1 MRRRTVFAALGAAAS
16 ASALAACGSD
26 KDEPTA
32 TPSKD
37 KGNGKLV
44 IWADTKRSAVL
55 KKYADQFGKDNGVT
69 VEVKEISENLQQVFV
84 TASQQGSGPDVVV
97 GAHDWIGNLVQ
108 NGAIDP
114 VQLSAQQKSLFAAAA
129 VKAVTFN
136 GQIYGAPYA
145 LENIALVRNTD
156 LAPTAP
162 ASIEDLVKAG
172 QDLKKTGKASE
183 ILLCQSGAAGDAYH
197 IYPIYSSGGG
207 SMFGLTSAGDP
218 DPNNVTVNS
227 PDSIAAFTKLKEL
240 GEKGSGALKTSIAAE
255 NVVATFT
262 SKKAAFFITGSWN
275 IADIKKAGI
284 KYDITPIP
292 GFAGGKPAQP
302 FLGVQA
308 FFVASKGKS
317 KAMAQEFVANYV
329 TNKEV
334 ANALYAADPRPP
346 ALLAAQDDAK
356 AADPDVA
363 KWLDAGKDGLPMPA
377 IPAMNEIWGPFGN
390 AEVAVIKGGDP
401 KTAAEAA
408 AKAINDAIAKKK

>member
-1 MRRRTVFAALGAAAS
+1 MRRRSVFAALGVAAS

-26 KDEPTA
+26 ETPSTA
-32 TPSKD
+32 PSKD

-44 IWADTKRSAVL
+44 IWADTKRTAVL
-55 KKYADQFGKDNGVT
+55 KKYADQFGKDNGIT
-69 VEVKEISENLQQVFV
+69 VEVKEVAENLQTVFV
-84 TASQQGSGPDVVV
+84 TAAQQGNGPDVVV

-114 VQLSAQQKSLFAAAA
+114 IQLTAAQKSAFAAAA
-129 VKAVTFN
+129 IKAVTFN
-136 GQIYGAPYA
+136 GQTYGAPYA

-162 ASIEDLVKAG
+162 TSVVDLVKTG
-172 QDLKKTGKASE
+172 QDLKKAGKVTE
-183 ILLCQSGAAGDAYH
+183 ILLDQAGAQGDAYH
-197 IYPIYSSGGG
+197 IYPLYSSAGG

-218 DPNNVTVNS
+218 DPKNVTVNS
-227 PDSIAAFTKLKEL
+227 AESVAAFTKLKEL

-262 SKKAAFFITGSWN
+262 GKKAAFFITGAWN

-284 KYDITPIP
+284 KYDITPVP
-292 GFAGGKPAQP
+292 AFTGGKPAQP

-308 FFVASKGKS
+308 FFVAAKGKS
-317 KAMAQEFVANYV
+317 KALAQEFVANYV

-334 ANALYAADPRPP
+334 AMALYDADPRPP
-346 ALLAAQDDAK
+346 ALLAAIDEAK
-356 AADPDVA
+356 AKDPDVA

-377 IPAMNEIWGPFGN
+377 IPEMAAIWGPFGN
-390 AEVAVIKGGDP
+390 AEVAVIKGNDP
-401 KTAAEAA
+401 KTAADAA
-408 AKAINDAIAKKK
+408 AKAINDAITKK

>member
-16 ASALAACGSD
+16 ASALAACGS
-26 KDEPTA
+26 KDENPSA

-44 IWADTKRSAVL
+44 IWADPKRTAVL
-55 KKYADQFGKDNGVT
+55 KKYADQFGKDNGVQI
-69 VEVKEISENLQQVFV
+69 EVKEIAENLQTVFV

-114 VQLSAQQKSLFAAAA
+114 VQLSAQQKSTFAAAA
-129 VKAVTFN
+129 VKAVTFD

-162 ASIEDLVKAG
+162 ATLDDLVKSG
-172 QDLKKTGKASE
+172 QDLKKAGKVSE
-183 ILLCQSGAAGDAYH
+183 ILLCQAGAQGDAYH
-197 IYPIYSSGGG
+197 IYPIYSSAGG
-207 SMFGLTSAGDP
+207 SMFGLTAAGDP
-218 DPNNVTVNS
+218 DPKNVTVNS
-227 PDSIAAFTKLKEL
+227 ADSIAAFTKIKEL
-240 GEKGSGALKTSIAAE
+240 GEKGAGALKTSITGE

-262 SKKAAFFITGSWN
+262 GKKSAYFITGAWN
-275 IADIKKAGI
+275 IAEIKKAGI

-292 GFAGGKPAQP
+292 AFAGGKAAQP

-317 KAMAQEFVANYV
+317 KALAQEFVANYV

-334 ANALYAADPRPP
+334 ALALYEADPRPP
-346 ALLAAQDDAK
+346 ALLAAIDDVKAK
-356 AADPDVA
+356 DTDVA

-377 IPAMNEIWGPFGN
+377 IPEMAAIWGPFGN
-390 AEVAVIKGGDP
+390 AEVAAIKGGDP
-401 KTAAEAA
+401 KTAADAA
-408 AKAINDAIAKKK
+408 AKAINDAIAKK

>member
-1 MRRRTVFAALGAAAS
+1 MRRRIVFAALGAAAS

-26 KDEPTA
+26 DKPA
-32 TPSKD
+32 AAPSKD

-44 IWADTKRSAVL
+44 IWADTKRTAVL
-55 KKYADQFGKDNGVT
+55 KKYADQFGKDNGIT
-69 VEVKEISENLQQVFV
+69 VEVKEVAENLQTVFV

-114 VQLSAQQKSLFAAAA
+114 VQLSAEQKSTFAAAA

-136 GQIYGAPYA
+136 GQVYGAPYA
-145 LENIALVRNTD
+145 LENIALVRNTE

-162 ASIEDLVKAG
+162 ATLEDLVKAG
-172 QDLKKTGKASE
+172 QDLKKAGKVSE
-183 ILLCQSGAAGDAYH
+183 ILLDQAGAQGDAYH

-207 SMFGLTSAGDP
+207 SMFGLTSTGDP
-218 DPNNVTVNS
+218 DPKNVTVNS
-227 PDSIAAFTKLKEL
+227 PDSIAAFTKIKEL
-240 GEKGSGALKTSIAAE
+240 GEKGSGALKSSIAAE

-262 SKKAAFFITGSWN
+262 AKKAAFFITGAWN

-284 KYDITPIP
+284 AYDITPVP
-292 GFAGGKPAQP
+292 AFAGGKPAQP

-308 FFVASKGKS
+308 FFVAAKGKS
-317 KAMAQEFVANYV
+317 KALAQEFVANYV

-334 ANALYAADPRPP
+334 AMALYDADPRPP
-346 ALLAAQDDAK
+346 ALLAAIDDAK
-356 AADPDVA
+356 AKDADVA
-363 KWLDAGKDGLPMPA
+363 KWLDAGKDGLPMPV
-377 IPAMNEIWGPFGN
+377 IPEMAAIWGPFGN

-401 KTAAEAA
+401 KTAADAA
-408 AKAINDAIAKKK
+408 AKAINDAITKK

>member
-16 ASALAACGSD
+16 ASALAACGS
-26 KDEPTA
+26 KDEPSA

-44 IWADTKRSAVL
+44 IWADTKRTAVL

-114 VQLSAQQKSLFAAAA
+114 VQLSAQQKTLFAAAA

-136 GQIYGAPYA
+136 GQVYGAPYA
-145 LENIALVRNTD
+145 LENIALVRNTE

-162 ASIEDLVKAG
+162 ATIEDLVKAG
-172 QDLKKTGKASE
+172 QDLKKSGKVSE
-183 ILLCQSGAAGDAYH
+183 ILLDQCGAQGDAYH

-207 SMFGLTSAGDP
+207 SMFGLTSSGDP

-227 PDSIAAFTKLKEL
+227 PDSIAAFTKIKEL
-240 GEKGSGALKTSIAAE
+240 GEKGVGALKTSIAGE

-262 SKKAAFFITGSWN
+262 GKKAAFFITGSWN

-284 KYDITPIP
+284 KYDITPVP
-292 GFAGGKPAQP
+292 AFAGGKPAQP

-308 FFVASKGKS
+308 FFVAAKGKS

-390 AEVAVIKGGDP
+390 AEANVIKGGDP
-401 KTAAEAA
+401 KTAADAA

>member
-1 MRRRTVFAALGAAAS
+1 LGAAAS
-16 ASALAACGSD
+16 AATLAACGSD
-26 KDEPTA
+26 DKPA
-32 TPSKD
+32 VAPSKD

-44 IWADTKRSAVL
+44 IWADTKRTAVL
-55 KKYADQFGKDNGVT
+55 KKYADQFGKDNGIT
-69 VEVKEISENLQQVFV
+69 VEVKEIAENLQTVFV

-114 VQLSAQQKSLFAAAA
+114 VQFSAQQKSAFAPAAI
-129 VKAVTFN
+129 KAVSFN
-136 GQIYGAPYA
+136 GQVYGAPYA

-162 ASIEDLVKAG
+162 ASIEELVKTG
-172 QDLKKTGKASE
+172 QDLRAAGKASE
-183 ILLCQSGAAGDAYH
+183 IMLLQVGVQGDAYH
-197 IYPIYSSGGG
+197 IYPLYSSAGG
-207 SMFGLTSAGDP
+207 SLFGATSSGDP
-218 DPNNVTVNS
+218 DPKSVTVNS
-227 PDSIAAFTKLKEL
+227 SDSVAAFAKLKGL
-240 GEKGSGALKTSIAAE
+240 GEKGAGALKTSIAAE

-262 SKKAAFFITGSWN
+262 AKKSPFFITGAWN

-292 GFAGGKPAQP
+292 AFSGGKPAQP

-317 KAMAQEFVANYV
+317 RALAQEFVANYV

-334 ANALYAADPRPP
+334 AMALYEADPRPP
-346 ALLAAQDDAK
+346 ALLAAIDEAK
-356 AADPDVA
+356 AKDPDVA

-377 IPAMNEIWGPFGN
+377 IPEMAAIWVPFAN

-408 AKAINDAIAKKK
+408 TKAINDAIAKK